1 MRWPIRQRCF
11 QKGLII
17 WFNPWDPKVERESR
31 RLQAYTFTSG
41 ACSPPT
47 PRKWEEIVALTL
59 SHSTMF
65 SSISLSAEMSSMR
78 RRVRW
83 ALWYLIKTSLFCT
96 YLSTKS
102 WTKDKVILNS
112 YVLSHLCHVDLPVF
126 PNSQDVEI
134 YKYINRSLLTY
145 TSPIIQS

>member
-1 MRWPIRQRCF
+1 MASQAKVLSEGPDHLIQSLGP
-11 QKGLII
+11 KGRKRKQTPASI
-17 WFNPWDPKVERESR
+17 
-31 RLQAYTFTSG
+31 YFTSG

-102 WTKDKVILNS
+102 WTKDKAFLNS

-134 YKYINRSLLTY
+134 YKNINRGLLNY